1 MPVPQPPDSAAAEW
15 SLPEA
20 DLRAAFGPKTKLLV
34 MNSPMNPTGKVFSD
48 AELALIAELAIQHD
62 AYVVCDE
69 VYEHLVFSGGRHV
82 PLMTLPGM
90 AARTIRIGS
99 AGKTFSLTG
108 WKVGYLTGAADLI
121 GSVIEGKTLFAFA
134 QAEPQSRYNLASVA
148 TTAKKDGAG
157 WTLNGHKAVVMGAPF
172 ATHLIVTARTSG
184 GERDA
189 GGISVF
195 LVDKSAKGVT
205 TRDYPTV
212 DGNRASEVYF
222 ENVSVGADALIG
234 TADNGLPLV
243 EKVVDEAIAAV
254 CAEACGVL
262 SRLHTGTLEYTK
274 QRKQFGAPISSF
286 QVLQH
291 RMVDM
296 FINVEQ
302 AISMTYMA
310 NIKVSDDAERAKAAS
325 AAKVQIGKACR
336 FVGQNAIQL
345 HGGMGMTD
353 EMAIG
358 HYFKRATMIESA
370 FGSVDHHLARYEG
383 LSLGK
388 AA

>member
-1 MPVPQPPDSAAAEW
+1 MDFSFTEEQSMLRDTVASY
-15 SLPEA
+15 LA
-20 DLRAAFGPKTKLLV
+20 DHYDFDKRRAV
-34 MNSPMNPTGKVFSD
+34 
-48 AELALIAELAIQHD
+48 
-62 AYVVCDE
+62 
-69 VYEHLVFSGGRHV
+69 
-82 PLMTLPGM
+82 
-90 AARTIRIGS
+90 
-99 AGKTFSLTG
+99 AGKEPGWRPEVWKAFAEELGILGAPFSEELG
-108 WKVGYLTGAADLI
+108 GLGGGPIENMIVMEEFGKALVIEPYLGTVVIGGGFLKHSGHAGAADLI
-121 GSVIEGKTLFAFA
+121 GGIIGGETIFAFA
-134 QAEPQSRYNLASVA
+134 QAEPQSRYNLASVT

-157 WTLNGHKAVVMGAPF
+157 YLLNGHKAVVIGASY
-172 ATHLIVTARTSG
+172 ATHLIVTARTAGS
-184 GERDA
+184 ERDA
-189 GGISVF
+189 NGVSVF
-195 LVDKSAKGVT
+195 LVETSAKGVS

-212 DGNRASEVYF
+212 DGFRASEVYL

-243 EKVVDEAIAAV
+243 EKVVDEAIAAT

-262 SRLHTGTLEYTK
+262 RRLHEDTLEYTK
-274 QRKQFGAPISSF
+274 QRKQFGVPISSF

-296 FINVEQ
+296 FIQLEQ
-302 AISMTYMA
+302 SISMTYMA
-310 NIKVSDDAERAKAAS
+310 NIKVTDDAERAKAVS
-325 AAKVQIGKACR
+325 AAKVQIGKACK

-353 EMAIG
+353 EMGIG

-370 FGSVDHHLARYEG
+370 FGSVDHHLARYEA

>member
-1 MPVPQPPDSAAAEW
+1 MDFSFTEEQSMLRDTVASY
-15 SLPEA
+15 LA
-20 DLRAAFGPKTKLLV
+20 DHYDFDKRRAAVGKEPGWRPEVWKAFAEELGILGAPFSEELGGLGGGAIDNMIVMEEFGKALV
-34 MNSPMNPTGKVFSD
+34 VEPYLGT
-48 AELALIAELAIQHD
+48 
-62 AYVVCDE
+62 VVIGGGFLK
-69 VYEHLVFSGGRHV
+69 HSGY
-82 PLMTLPGM
+82 
-90 AARTIRIGS
+90 A
-99 AGKTFSLTG
+99 
-108 WKVGYLTGAADLI
+108 GAADLI
-121 GSVIEGKTLFAFA
+121 GGIIEGKNLFAFA

-157 WTLNGHKAVVMGAPF
+157 WTLNGHKAVVIGAPF

-189 GGISVF
+189 KGISVF
-195 LVDKSAKGVT
+195 LVAKDAKGVT

-222 ENVSVGADALIG
+222 ENVSLGADALIG
-234 TADNGLPLV
+234 TADNGLPLI
-243 EKVVDEAIAAV
+243 EKVVDEAIAAT

-262 SRLHTGTLEYTK
+262 RKLHEGTLEYTK

-302 AISMTYMA
+302 AVSMTYMA
-310 NIKVSDDAERAKAAS
+310 NIKIGDDAERAKAAS
-325 AAKVQIGKACR
+325 AAKVQIGKACK

-358 HYFKRATMIESA
+358 HYFKRATMIEGA
-370 FGSVDHHLARYEG
+370 FGSVDHHLARYEE